1 MPCSGELSFVFRS
14 KSKLSGGPGSSLPMP
29 SLCYPLLRAHA
40 GGDSPTTTGHDRM
53 LAAAAGPSLIIN
65 QGENPRLPPNPSS
78 SPRGKQVRGGNIQRP
93 PADRGAEIRHR
104 IERPAVRFGRALE
117 ERPIPRRI
125 EQSNQGIRRELGDL
139 GLEGE
144 EGEAKEP
151 T

>member
-1 MPCSGELSFVFRS
+1 
-14 KSKLSGGPGSSLPMP
+14 
-29 SLCYPLLRAHA
+29 
-40 GGDSPTTTGHDRM
+40 M

-65 QGENPRLPPNPSS
+65 QGENPGLPPNPSS
-78 SPRGKQVRGGNIQRP
+78 SPRGKQVRGEISSVPRQIGG
-93 PADRGAEIRHR
+93 GAEIRHR

-125 EQSNQGIRRELGDL
+125 EQSNRGIRRELGDL